1 MIYDTLISR
10 ILHCQNVF
18 PKLIN
23 VLDLTFVQVFNPFTR
38 DSVYQVVIII
48 IIIVLVTR
56 KLPLR
61 VSQGTVATFYRCGGQ
76 SYNRLFS
83 IFRIVHTENYKN
95 RLIFDWVISRVVVL
109 VPRYLT
115 SCVLAITLVIGP
127 PVYKYVI
134 VFFLKHCIEWVCEK
148 LTLSGCNSSRR
159 IYIRVRVRFV
169 HYTNTTIRAT
179 ESLRPEA
186 LALVFFISM

>member
-1 MIYDTLISR
+1 MLFTVSHLIKTLAAYVPFGLSYV
-10 ILHCQNVF
+10 QNVPF
-18 PKLIN
+18 STWRKHKDGCTTTSLQYQWYMIRWSAESHTVKMCSRSSSTFLIW
-23 VLDLTFVQVFNPFTR
+23 LLYKFLIHLLEILYTK
-38 DSVYQVVIII
+38 VVIII

-109 VPRYLT
+109 VPWYLT

-127 PVYKYVI
+127 LYI
-134 VFFLKHCIEWVCEK
+134 NMWSFFW
-148 LTLSGCNSSRR
+148 
-159 IYIRVRVRFV
+159 
-169 HYTNTTIRAT
+169 NT
-179 ESLRPEA
+179 
-186 LALVFFISM
+186 V

>member
-1 MIYDTLISR
+1 M
-10 ILHCQNVF
+10 F
-18 PKLIN
+18 PKVIN

-95 RLIFDWVISRVVVL
+95 RLIFD
-109 VPRYLT
+109 
-115 SCVLAITLVIGP
+115 
-127 PVYKYVI
+127 
-134 VFFLKHCIEWVCEK
+134 
-148 LTLSGCNSSRR
+148 
-159 IYIRVRVRFV
+159 
-169 HYTNTTIRAT
+169 
-179 ESLRPEA
+179 
-186 LALVFFISM
+186 